1 MERLTSSQIADF
13 NNPLAF
19 ARSRNAPI
27 GQSSVNE
34 NRLRGNVI
42 RTTDAEESYRLILG
56 AARRLETLEGNLT
69 TMRQLADDGSRTRS
83 TDQRGLEEVY
93 GKLRSLSAGFD
104 QVVEA
109 ITFKGNPVFTGDPVQ
124 LDLGPGT
131 RALDLDIAKL
141 LTYGE
146 DSLQLSQSEAT
157 AEAAI
162 QYRTEDRILNSG
174 YDIIGL
180 DISGASFNPDG
191 NAALELED
199 GQYKV
204 GISYEGANSS
214 VELRTTTGA
223 VIARQDGVD
232 LSGSGT
238 EWVDFQEGV
247 RITFNKESFFSSFDK
262 YDFETNGPAKLQ
274 ATLNYRR
281 LDAHTLRTGE
291 APPEDSVSFL
301 YQTPLTIGNSSL
313 AASDPVLSPV
323 AMDQQQL
330 ESGAY
335 NLEVEYHGENS
346 VIRLTDGLGRL
357 QAYQYGV
364 DLSGDQQRQIDL
376 GNGLGFTLT
385 TENFNTEG
393 ASLTVP
399 LQYNRAAPPL
409 EDFDFRAYRDRIDE
423 AISLV
428 KEQRQI
434 IADAQTQI
442 EEANLR
448 RSSYQT
454 GQTPSVMSLNS
465 SGALSILS
473 GAGNSSLFGNNTASN
488 FGAGNAAASG
498 GAASFLSG
506 STAGLA
512 NSLFSTASALPAQA
526 NQSPQELASLQ
537 NSAASAGWLGNFA

>member
-1 MERLTSSQIADF
+1 MERLTTSQIADF

-19 ARSRNAPI
+19 ARSRDTPI
-27 GQSSVNE
+27 GQSEINDD
-34 NRLRGNVI
+34 RLRGNVI
-42 RTTDAEESYRLILG
+42 RTTDAEDSYRLILG
-56 AARRLETLEGNLT
+56 AAKRLETLEGNLA
-69 TMRQLADDGSRTRS
+69 TMRELADNGARTRS
-83 TDQRGLEEVY
+83 TDQRGLEEIY

-131 RALDLDIAKL
+131 RPLDLDTAKL
-141 LTYGE
+141 LTYGD
-146 DSLQLSQSEAT
+146 DSLELSQSEAN

-180 DISGASFNPDG
+180 DISDASFNPEG
-191 NAALELED
+191 NSALELED

-214 VELRTTTGA
+214 VELRTTEGA
-223 VIARQDGVD
+223 VISRKEGVD

-238 EWVDFQEGV
+238 EWVDFEEGV
-247 RITFNKESFFSSFDK
+247 RITFNKENFFSFFDK
-262 YDFETNGPAKLQ
+262 YDFITKGPAKLQ

-301 YQTPLTIGNSSL
+301 YDNPLNIGNSSL

-364 DLSGDQQRQIDL
+364 DLTGDQQRQIDF

-399 LQYNRAAPPL
+399 LQYNRAAPPI
-409 EDFDFRAYRDRIDE
+409 EEFDFRAYRDRVDE
-423 AISLV
+423 AITLV
-428 KEQRQI
+428 KEQREM
-434 IADAQTQI
+434 IADAQSQL

-448 RSSYQT
+448 RSSSQT
-454 GQTPSVMSLNS
+454 SQTPSMMSLNT
-465 SGALSILS
+465 SGALSVLS
-473 GAGNSSLFGNNTASN
+473 GAGNSSLFGNNIASN
-488 FGAGNAAASG
+488 LGASNAAASG
-498 GAASFLSG
+498 GAASFLGG
-506 STAGLA
+506 STGGLA
-512 NSLFSTASALPAQA
+512 NSLFSTTSALPTQA